1 MISPPLSGSTGLA
14 SSATATRTAWLRRY
28 PGAITEDTLEASLV
42 LLVETLSAPP
52 GSGLP
57 CALRSPRS
65 LLLIRREL
73 VDLLRHHFVQGL
85 VAEDGTEVGPARA
98 LVDRMARFEEIR
110 TALEPS
116 PDEQIDASLAGPR
129 AHEILAEVGHDLRS
143 PLTSVLFLAEALRDA
158 PSIRENDQQV
168 RQLGMIYSGA
178 LTMLN
183 VVNNF
188 MEFARSGNGRITAEP
203 TMFSVEDLL
212 EATRRTLQPMADG
225 KGLRLSI
232 RMELHGSDRRRGHLA
247 VLSRVLL
254 NLASN
259 ALKFTQSGDVH
270 FHAREWQPGVI
281 EMAVEDTGPG
291 ISPEQQE
298 AIFNVFEP
306 AQDRHGVRF
315 SSSGLG
321 LIIVQRLLHG
331 LQSEL
336 VCDSRTGAGTRMSFQ
351 VHLPTF

>member
-1 MISPPLSGSTGLA
+1 MVSLPFSAAAGLDA
-14 SSATATRTAWLRRY
+14 SAGAARSVWLRRY
-28 PGAITEDTLEASLV
+28 PGVITEDTLEVSLA
-42 LLVETLSAPP
+42 LLVAALSAPP
-52 GSGLP
+52 GSGLSDD
-57 CALRSPRS
+57 LRSPRS

-73 VDLLRHHFVQGL
+73 VDLLRLHFVAGL
-85 VAEDGTEVGPARA
+85 AEEAAEVGSAEA

-158 PSIRENDQQV
+158 PGIRENDQQV

-178 LTMLN
+178 ITMLN

-188 MEFARSGNGRITAEP
+188 MEFARSGAGPITAEP

-212 EATRRTLQPMADG
+212 EATRRTLQPVADG
-225 KGLRLSI
+225 KGLRLSV
-232 RMELHGSDRRRGHLA
+232 RMELQGSDRRRGHLA

-259 ALKFTQSGDVH
+259 ALKFTESGDVR
-270 FHAREWQPGVI
+270 FHAREWEPGVV

-298 AIFNVFEP
+298 AILNVFEP

-321 LIIVQRLLHG
+321 LVIVQRLLRG
-331 LQSEL
+331 LHSEL
-336 VCDSRTGAGTRMSFQ
+336 VCDSRVGAGTRMAFR